1 MNTHGRL
8 QTTTP
13 QNIELLMMEGKIRT
27 KQVLAR
33 KRLSTISEWEEHEV
47 AERQANA
54 EVSETHQSRTAS
66 EMLPGNQRQDS
77 RTQSNTAAKFPAVL
91 RAAYSEC
98 STDTPLKGTPW
109 EDAAISS
116 VTHRKSRQP
125 RRKRSIKEEEL
136 IEFWLN
142 FFG

>member
-13 QNIELLMMEGKIRT
+13 QNIELSMMEGKIRT

-54 EVSETHQSRTAS
+54 EVSETHQSRKAS
-66 EMLPGNQRQDS
+66 ETLPGNQRQDS
-77 RTQSNTAAKFPAVL
+77 RTQSNTAENFPLFYARLIANVPLMRRL
-91 RAAYSEC
+91 RGLHGKMLQSALLHIGKV
-98 STDTPLKGTPW
+98 DNQG
-109 EDAAISS
+109 
-116 VTHRKSRQP
+116 V
-125 RRKRSIKEEEL
+125 KEA
-136 IEFWLN
+136 
-142 FFG
+142 